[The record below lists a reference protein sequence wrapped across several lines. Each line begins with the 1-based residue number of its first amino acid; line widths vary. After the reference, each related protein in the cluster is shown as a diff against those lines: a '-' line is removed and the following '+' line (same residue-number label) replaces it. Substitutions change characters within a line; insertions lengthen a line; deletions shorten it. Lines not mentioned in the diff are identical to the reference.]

1 MQVSGKIV
9 IFVNDK
15 PEEAPPMQYG
25 FVKVKGMKEEVFF
38 NTLSKFQNADFEDL
52 KLGDSVRIIV
62 KETPKGP
69 YAESLTVTTRK
80 RVIHKLKQEIPPT
93 SFPPEANL

>member
-15 PEEAPPMQYG
+15 PEKLPPIQYG
-25 FVKVKGMKEEVFF
+25 FVKVKGMKERVFF
-38 NTLSKFQNADFEDL
+38 NTLSKFQNVDFENL
-52 KLGDSVRIIV
+52 KLGGSVRVIV
-62 KETPKGP
+62 KETSRGP

-80 RVIHKLKQEIPPT
+80 RVVREPKHT
-93 SFPPEANL
+93 MVF